1 MLQLEKMGDW
11 QTIVA
16 MGMLQP
22 QTIHIT
28 LQVSKCY
35 GFPVFV

>member
-1 MLQLEKMGDW
+1 MLQLEKIGDW
-11 QTIVA
+11 QTTMA

-28 LQVSKCY
+28 SQVSKCY
-35 GFPVFV
+35 GFPILV